1 MGPQARDTGGGV
13 CAMSSSVRLA
23 TRGSELAL
31 AQTRAVARLLREAH
45 PGLETLEEIFRTAGD
60 RNLEA
65 DLAVAGA
72 QDKGLFTK
80 ELELALLDGRADA
93 AVHSLKDLP
102 VSLPSGLALG
112 AILPR
117 ADAADVLVS
126 AAPGGLDALV
136 PGARVGTG
144 SPRRRAMLLA
154 ARPDVAAAPIRGNVP
169 TRLAKLGDGAFDA
182 IILAAAGLDRL
193 GLPSRGTIA
202 VGGRGFHASKLDG
215 FLPAPGQGAVAVE
228 MRAGDESLAALLR
241 PLHDEATALA
251 VRAERTVLEALGG
264 GCHMALGARA
274 WIEGDALKLGA
285 LVFDGPG
292 LPPKYACV
300 TGSTDDPES
309 LGRDAAAKLHE
320 A

>member
-1 MGPQARDTGGGV
+1 MSGP
-13 CAMSSSVRLA
+13 VRLA

-65 DLAVAGA
+65 DLAAAGA
-72 QDKGLFTK
+72 SDKGLFTK
-80 ELELALLDGRADA
+80 ELELALLDGRADT

-102 VSLPSGLALG
+102 VGLPPGLALG

-126 AAPGGLDALV
+126 SAPGGLDALA

-144 SPRRRAMLLA
+144 SPRRKAMLLA

-169 TRLAKLGDGAFDA
+169 TRLAKLADGAFDA
-182 IILAAAGLDRL
+182 IVLAAAGLDRL
-193 GLPSRGTIA
+193 GLPSRGALA
-202 VGGRGFHASKLDG
+202 VGSREFHASRLDG
-215 FLPAPGQGAVAVE
+215 FLPAPGQGAIAVE
-228 MRAGDESLAALLR
+228 IRAGDGRLAALLR
-241 PLHDEATALA
+241 PLHDEPTALA
-251 VRAERTVLEALGG
+251 VRAERAVLEALGG
-264 GCHMALGARA
+264 GCHMALGALARVEA
-274 WIEGDALKLGA
+274 DGLTLEA
-285 LVFDGPG
+285 LVFDAPG
-292 LPPKYACV
+292 LPPKYASV
-300 TGSTDDPES
+300 TGGTDDPES
-309 LGRDAAAKLHE
+309 LGRAVAAKLHE